1 MSVKLVIGAV
11 AAIAGIEVAIELFRL
26 WRTMRRQKS
35 VAAALAA
42 AHAAAEKK
50 TAAAAAPS
58 GQTAEVQSAAP
69 AAAPAAVPAAVPA
82 AAPAPAEPA
91 KHVHR
96 QRTVVLPE
104 RMPEPPPP
112 PPEEVDENVPDAE
125 QLWQRAQ
132 SVARHFEGNPAH
144 NRQYL
149 WLVGEAARHGNV
161 EAMVKLGE
169 IAFQRGALVES
180 YYWNVLAEM
189 NGVRGVSVA
198 LQHIK
203 GQWLAA
209 GCPGELENVYDGFS
223 ARQGDF
229 ARAVLGLRSAVNAPI
244 ARRVL
249 NDLAAAGSPEARQF
263 LAKGR

>member
-35 VAAALAA
+35 MAAALAA
-42 AHAAAEKK
+42 AHAVAEKK
-50 TAAAAAPS
+50 TDAAAAPS
-58 GQTAEVQSAAP
+58 GQTAEVQP
-69 AAAPAAVPAAVPA
+69 AAPAAVPA

-112 PPEEVDENVPDAE
+112 PPEEVDENAPDAE

-132 SVARHFEGNPAH
+132 SVARHFEGDPAH

-149 WLVGEAARHGNV
+149 WLVGEAARHGHV

-198 LQHIK
+198 LQRIK

-209 GCPGELENVYDGFS
+209 GCPDELENVYDGFS

-263 LAKGR
+263 LDKGR